1 MIVLDEELQGLGL
14 EESISGWYR
23 GSVILIKTLRP
34 GTVIK
39 DDVIP
44 SLLRNVKQPTFV
56 TINTPDFWRRI
67 APENS
72 FCIVCLKLTTDQTE
86 AVSNYL
92 RQLFK
97 LSEFKTKRKRMG
109 KIVMASSRGIQY
121 YGGDKMVHIAG
132 WPAVGR
138 K

>member
-23 GSVILIKTLRP
+23 GSVILIRELRP

-39 DDVIP
+39 DEAIL
-44 SLLRNVKQPTFV
+44 SLLRSARQPTFV
-56 TINTPDFWRRI
+56 TINTTDFWRR
-67 APENS
+67 ASPEKS

-86 AVSNYL
+86 AVSDYL

-109 KIVMASSRGIQY
+109 TVALASSRSVQFY
-121 YGGDKMVHIAG
+121 RSDKMVHILG
-132 WPAVGR
+132 WTA
-138 K
+138 

>member
-23 GSVILIKTLRP
+23 GSVILIKELRP

-39 DDVIP
+39 DEAIP
-44 SLLRNVKQPTFV
+44 SLLRNARQPTFV
-56 TINTPDFWRRI
+56 TINTTDFWRRV
-67 APENS
+67 APEKS
-72 FCIVCLKLTTDQTE
+72 FCIVCFKLTSNQTDL
-86 AVSNYL
+86 VSDYL

-109 KIVMASSRGIQY
+109 KVALASSRSVQF
-121 YGGDKMVHIAG
+121 YGNDKMVHILG
-132 WPAVGR
+132 WTA
-138 K
+138 